1 MTSPLKVGASNGVT
15 APTTEDR
22 YSALKDLDALFTNT
36 QTTPISEPSVT
47 ATPNWNST
55 WNTGTAQAVN
65 VAAPPTHHQ
74 HHSESVFSSNGVDT
88 SVAWSSFT
96 PSNSNPS
103 NPFLGKWMHT
113 VTGHVVKESQVKWA
127 CYCILDSRRSG
138 AYSTRYTT
146 RPLRQASSSLGQ
158 FLFIASVGLPKHD
171 LWDKRCLSSCQCRR
185 RRQQQSLWF
194 WIRRSSES
202 YVGGCR
208 NDPNHQPVIGPV
220 AQDVGNFDRN
230 EPFHG

>member
-1 MTSPLKVGASNGVT
+1 LYILFIHLIETSPQKTIPVPAVTHHVQSGAVNGMTSPLKVGASNGVT

-36 QTTPISEPSVT
+36 QTTPISEPSVS

-65 VAAPPTHHQ
+65 VAAPPTHQ

-103 NPFLGKWMHT
+103 NPFLGK
-113 VTGHVVKESQVKWA
+113 
-127 CYCILDSRRSG
+127 
-138 AYSTRYTT
+138 
-146 RPLRQASSSLGQ
+146 
-158 FLFIASVGLPKHD
+158 
-171 LWDKRCLSSCQCRR
+171 
-185 RRQQQSLWF
+185 
-194 WIRRSSES
+194 
-202 YVGGCR
+202 
-208 NDPNHQPVIGPV
+208 
-220 AQDVGNFDRN
+220 
-230 EPFHG
+230 